1 MSINTERLGIAVLV
15 TLVAIGVL
23 LAFVARGSG
32 ALLSDADS
40 VVWLLLV
47 VALAGALLRR
57 RWSDAVFIFLASL
70 TAVLVGLQL
79 PPESVSRKA
88 VLHCRYNPRHEPS
101 TRPASLCRDTGR
113 QVGQVREQDAENRR
127 RLDSAR
133 GRGP

>member
-1 MSINTERLGIAVLV
+1 MSICTERLGIAALV

-57 RWSDAVFIFLASL
+57 RWSDAVFIFLATP
-70 TAVLVGLQL
+70 TAALVGLQL

-113 QVGQVREQDAENRR
+113 QVGKVREQDAENRR

-133 GRGP
+133 GRGA

>member
-1 MSINTERLGIAVLV
+1 MSIERLGIAVLV
-15 TLVAIGVL
+15 TLVAIEVL
-23 LAFVARGSG
+23 SAFAARGSG
-32 ALLSDADS
+32 ALLSDTDS

-57 RWSDAVFIFLASL
+57 RWSDAVFIFLASF
-70 TAVLVGLQL
+70 TAVLVGLLL
-79 PPESVSRKA
+79 PPEGVSRKA
-88 VLHCRYNPRHEPS
+88 VLHCRYNPRYEPS